1 MKNHLKSNYHIF
13 GETDSNSQSYISC
26 RTIKYS
32 RNNTNLILFKV
43 FVLEKKIHHIA
54 YARQTIGNETIN

>member
-13 GETDSNSQSYISC
+13 CETDSNSQSYISC

-43 FVLEKKIHHIA
+43 FVVEKKNPSYCIC
-54 YARQTIGNETIN
+54 QTIDNETIN